1 MNAQGSQPDQLGISG
16 GDRRLIFDRRGYG
29 YVGNATIRA
38 AAGRQFDDG
47 HHLRDRWRNINFYE
61 LVDLSRAPLEDRWGD
76 RSPVSP
82 ADERLIL
89 CSVFG
94 RA

>member
-47 HHLRDRWRNINFYE
+47 HYLRDRWRNFNFHE
-61 LVDLSRAPLEDRWGD
+61 LDDLSRAPLAAHRGN
-76 RSPVSP
+76 RPV
-82 ADERLIL
+82 RL
-89 CSVFG
+89 S
-94 RA
+94 